1 MNKINTRN
9 RWIFRLLCLCL
20 LIPTLARAANEAEY
34 KKLSKSYTLHAD
46 NSQEFR
52 YVMELTLLTHTAMN
66 SAYGET
72 FIVYDP
78 KIQELRI
85 NEAYTRQKD
94 GKIVRLPDNA
104 LVEVLPSA
112 AADAPAFNHLKEM
125 VVVHTGLEL
134 GATIVLDY
142 SILTRPSETRE
153 PLEIYEPLPQ
163 SSPVRE
169 FTLTVNHPEDVPFIY
184 SIANAADNHREQ
196 TDNGAQTLTW
206 TWRDLPAASR
216 EPNVAVRNGDQPY
229 FMGTTAPS
237 ISTTLQPLQEQYK
250 QLYGEGN
257 PVIASISESLIE
269 GQENEAGE
277 IRAILDYVYG
287 LDQVAVTLP
296 MSHYRCRPIDE
307 IISGAYGTSL
317 EKCFLLA
324 ALLNEAGFNAEPII
338 AFQTK
343 AGQGLC
349 RPAIEQVATYCQWG
363 DQSLLLSPDSY
374 KRPNVD
380 PEYQTLLSLTTG
392 QPVKIQAFQESSV
405 EGVITINLQNGE
417 PKVTG
422 QYQIGNDL
430 LPYFTSNT
438 IQEEHVSI
446 EQVANKFH
454 ILTLPEA
461 PQGAATLGYGRLNS
475 RRETNLL
482 LPRVIDEHYTT
493 TIISHNGLEPQT
505 PPREKLIENK
515 VGKLAIRINQEKD
528 RVIVERQLTIHQRLI
543 TPTSYPDF
551 HQLMA
556 EWESEANRRLVF
568 RDNQAKR

>member
-20 LIPTLARAANEAEY
+20 LIPTLAWAANEAEY

-66 SAYGET
+66 STYGET

-78 KIQELRI
+78 KIQELKI

-112 AADAPAFNHLKEM
+112 AVDAPAFNHLKEM

-142 SILTRPSETRE
+142 SILTRPGNIKE
-153 PLEIYEPLPQ
+153 PLEIYEPLLQ
-163 SSPVRE
+163 SSPVKE
-169 FTLTVNHPEDVPFIY
+169 FTLTVNHPKDVPFIY
-184 SIANAADNHREQ
+184 SIANEADNCRAQ
-196 TDNGAQTLTW
+196 TDSNNQTQTRTW
-206 TWRDLPAASR
+206 HNLPTASR
-216 EPNVAVRNGDQPY
+216 EPGVSVRNGDQPC

-269 GQENEAGE
+269 EQENETGE

-296 MSHYRCRPIDE
+296 MSHYRCRPIDQ

-317 EKCFLLA
+317 EKCFLLS
-324 ALLNEAGFNAEPII
+324 ALLNGAGFNAEPII
-338 AFQTK
+338 VFRTK
-343 AGQGLC
+343 AEQGLC
-349 RPAIEQVATYCQWG
+349 RPAIEQTAIHCQWG
-363 DQSLLLSPDSY
+363 DKSLLLSPDSY

-380 PEYQTLLSLTTG
+380 PEHQTLLSLTTG
-392 QPVKIQAFQESSV
+392 QPIKIQAFQESRI
-405 EGVITINLQNGE
+405 EGDITINLQNGE

-430 LPYFTSNT
+430 LPYFSDNT

-446 EQVANKFH
+446 EQVADKFY

-461 PQGAATLGYGRLNS
+461 PQGVATSGYGHLNS

-482 LPRVIDEHYTT
+482 LPRIIDEHYTT
-493 TIISHNGLEPQT
+493 TIISQNGLEPQT
-505 PPREKLIENK
+505 PPCEKQIENK
-515 VGKLAIRINQEKD
+515 VGKLIIRINQEKD

-543 TPTSYPDF
+543 TPKNYPDF
-551 HQLMA
+551 HQLMT
-556 EWESEANRRLVF
+556 EWEDKAGRSLVF
-568 RDNQAKR
+568 KRK

>member
-1 MNKINTRN
+1 MNKINTQN

-20 LIPTLARAANEAEY
+20 LIPTLAWAAPEAEY

-52 YVMELTLLTHTAMN
+52 YAMELTLLTHTAMN
-66 SAYGET
+66 STYGET

-78 KIQELRI
+78 KIQELKI

-112 AADAPAFNHLKEM
+112 AVDAPAFNHLKEM
-125 VVVHTGLEL
+125 VIVHTGLEL

-142 SILTRPSETRE
+142 SILTRPSEIKT
-153 PLEIYEPLPQ
+153 PLEIYEPLLQ
-163 SSPVRE
+163 SSPVKE
-169 FTLTVNHPEDVPFIY
+169 FTLTVNHPKDVPFLY
-184 SIANAADNHREQ
+184 SIANEADNHQ
-196 TDNGAQTLTW
+196 AQTGNNQIITW
-206 TWRDLPAASR
+206 TWHDLPAVSR
-216 EPNVAVRNGDQPY
+216 EPGVSVRNGDQPY
-229 FMGTTAPS
+229 FIGTTDSS

-250 QLYGEGN
+250 QLYGEDN

-269 GQENEAGE
+269 GQENETDE
-277 IRAILDYVYG
+277 IKAILDYVYG

-296 MSHYRCRPIDE
+296 MSHYSCRPIDE
-307 IISGAYGTSL
+307 IISSAYGTSL
-317 EKCFLLA
+317 EKSFLLA

-343 AGQGLC
+343 AEQGLC
-349 RPAIEQVATYCQWG
+349 RPAIEQTAIHSQWG
-363 DQSLLLSPDSY
+363 DKSLLLSPDNY

-380 PEYQTLLSLTTG
+380 PEHQTLLSLTTG
-392 QPVKIQAFQESSV
+392 QPIKIQAFQESRI
-405 EGVITINLQNGE
+405 EGDITINLQNGE

-430 LPYFTSNT
+430 LPYFSDNT

-446 EQVANKFH
+446 EQVADKFY

-461 PQGAATLGYGRLNS
+461 PQGVATSGYGHLNS

-482 LPRVIDEHYTT
+482 LPRIIDEHYTT
-493 TIISHNGLEPQT
+493 TIISQNGLEPQT
-505 PPREKLIENK
+505 PPCEKHIENK
-515 VGKLAIRINQEKD
+515 VGKLIIRINQEKD
-528 RVIVERQLTIHQRLI
+528 RIIVERQLTIHQRLI
-543 TPTSYPDF
+543 TPKNYPDF
-551 HQLMA
+551 HQLMT
-556 EWESEANRRLVF
+556 EWEDKASRSLVF
-568 RDNQAKR
+568 KRK